1 MLISYFRNVLH
12 VKCLDGLERYFSP
25 YLHNSVWHKLH
36 SLVPIHAQLFLG
48 LQTLALCHRGTQ
60 ECPLKGTSVW
70 VISLVFWIK
79 PIAIKQ
85 HYTPY
90 YLLLHLSTWNSQNNS
105 SIMSVQTIDI
115 VSSSNIYFMHLRFSC
130 PHTFLQL
137 CCARSF
143 DGTGN
148 RHRSYTWV
156 LVQALHL
163 THFDF
168 YLWIFCSYIV
178 TPSYP

>member
-1 MLISYFRNVLH
+1 
-12 VKCLDGLERYFSP
+12 
-25 YLHNSVWHKLH
+25 
-36 SLVPIHAQLFLG
+36 
-48 LQTLALCHRGTQ
+48 
-60 ECPLKGTSVW
+60 
-70 VISLVFWIK
+70 
-79 PIAIKQ
+79 
-85 HYTPY
+85 
-90 YLLLHLSTWNSQNNS
+90 
-105 SIMSVQTIDI
+105 MSVQTIDI

-168 YLWIFCSYIV
+168 YLWIFSSYID
-178 TPSYP
+178 TPSYPQLHFGLLDLAMHFHLWFVINVYWYF